1 MTPTTAQLTTNP
13 AADMDT
19 AKGGLIPRS
28 ADHRSAGLDA
38 LRAIA
43 CLMVVA
49 FHAHTVAGV
58 PFGPLDAVVSGGNQG
73 VFVFFAL
80 SGYLLYRPFLRDGT
94 VDLRAY
100 AIKRAARILPGYYV
114 ALVALTLLTGSRL
127 PFQQPVA
134 YLALASAYQ
143 GPLRDFLG
151 SAWTLSAEVLF
162 YVTLPVIAWAVRG
175 REALS
180 LGVLA
185 LASATAALALRLYGG
200 ESLALW
206 PSAYPAV
213 FYAFVPGMLLA
224 VVQARRPEAFARLR
238 GGWALATGAVLL
250 VLATLTQVLP
260 VALFAALGT
269 PLLMGWVMQRPV
281 PAARTFAF
289 LGGASYAMYLWNKDA
304 LIAFGT
310 AGLLVAAVGSAL
322 SWALVERPILNWA
335 HAITKRRP
343 QADRPVAEAHAA

>member
-1 MTPTTAQLTTNP
+1 MTAARPT
-13 AADMDT
+13 
-19 AKGGLIPRS
+19 
-28 ADHRSAGLDA
+28 DHRSAGLDA
-38 LRAIA
+38 LRAFA

-58 PFGPLDAVVSGGNQG
+58 PFGPLDPIVDGGNQG

-80 SGYLLYRPFLRDGT
+80 SGYLLYRPFLRAGGPGGT
-94 VDLRAY
+94 GGTGGNGGVDLRAY

-114 ALVALTLLTGSRL
+114 ALVALTLLTGTRL
-127 PFQQPVA
+127 PFDQPIP

-162 YVTLPVIAWAVRG
+162 YVTLPLIAWAVRG
-175 REALS
+175 REALFLS
-180 LGVLA
+180 VLA
-185 LASATAALALRLYGG
+185 LASATVALALRLYGN
-200 ESLALW
+200 ESTALW

-224 VVQARRPEAFARLR
+224 VLQARHPEAFARLR
-238 GGWALATGAVLL
+238 GAWAPVCGAILL
-250 VLATLTQVLP
+250 VLGTLTQVLP

-269 PLLMGWVMQRPV
+269 PLLMGWVMQRRV
-281 PAARTFAF
+281 PGARLLAF

-304 LIAFGT
+304 LLAFG
-310 AGLLVAAVGSAL
+310 AGPGLLVAAVGSAL
-322 SWALVERPILNWA
+322 SWGLVERPILDWA
-335 HAITKRRP
+335 HRVSKRP
-343 QADRPVAEAHAA
+343 AASDRSMAEARPA